1 MVKHMRYREFVDW
14 CNQRAANGEW
24 GMSEAIK
31 CIATIG
37 IIRKE
42 PFWRREAVWQNYY
55 APGIIF
61 NIVQPINEML
71 KEKGK

>member
-1 MVKHMRYREFVDW
+1 MVKHMRYGEFVDW
-14 CNQRAANGEW
+14 CNRRAANGEW
-24 GMSEAIK
+24 GANEAIK
-31 CIATIG
+31 CIATME

-55 APGIIF
+55 APDIIF
-61 NIVQPINEML
+61 KPINEML

>member
-1 MVKHMRYREFVDW
+1 MVKHMRYGEFVDW
-14 CNQRAANGEW
+14 CNRRAANGEW
-24 GMSEAIK
+24 GANEAIK
-31 CIATIG
+31 GIATME

-55 APGIIF
+55 APDIIF